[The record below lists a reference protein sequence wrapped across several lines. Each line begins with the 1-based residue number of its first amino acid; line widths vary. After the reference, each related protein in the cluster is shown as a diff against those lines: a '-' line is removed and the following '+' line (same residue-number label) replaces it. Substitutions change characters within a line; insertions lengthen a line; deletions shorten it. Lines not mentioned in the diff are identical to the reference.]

1 MSGKLTHRSTIEG
14 IQQLYQ
20 AYQVQ
25 SDIDR
30 EQDRI
35 PFEIAEQIMKDAGKA
50 KSNEERMKIMRP
62 FKEQQDR
69 DSEKY
74 MQRNLETVAIYRQ
87 KFQLDAALILKEL
100 LRRLGSMPARK
111 YSPSANRLEHVF
123 IRTQTGYD
131 LRDIITELQFL
142 ASTMSN

>member
-1 MSGKLTHRSTIEG
+1 
-14 IQQLYQ
+14 
-20 AYQVQ
+20 
-25 SDIDR
+25 
-30 EQDRI
+30 
-35 PFEIAEQIMKDAGKA
+35 
-50 KSNEERMKIMRP
+50 MRP